1 MRGIPVRV
9 EIGPKDIENGKCVIA
24 RRDNGE
30 KIEVALGDVEAKV
43 AELIVDIQ
51 NNMYKMAKEHRDEHT
66 YVARDFDEFG
76 KTFEE
81 NALIKARTV
90 HDLAKNAYVMADDS
104 GLCIDALD
112 GAPGIYSARFCGE
125 NSTYPEK
132 FAKIFEMLKDVPEE
146 KRTAHFVCAIAVVRP
161 DGTEFTVRGEVH
173 GILHEKPAGEGG
185 FGYDPIFYVP
195 EFGMTT
201 AQMPREQKNS
211 ISHRGRALKAM
222 AEKLKRELC

>member
-1 MRGIPVRV
+1 MTKEFKLILATSNKDKAREIAEILSDTPFVVTTMKEEGYDPDIV
-9 EIGPKDIENGKCVIA
+9 ED
-24 RRDNGE
+24 
-30 KIEVALGDVEAKV
+30 
-43 AELIVDIQ
+43 
-51 NNMYKMAKEHRDEHT
+51 
-66 YVARDFDEFG
+66 G

-90 HDLAKNAYVMADDS
+90 HNLAEGAYVMADDS

-146 KRTAHFVCAIAVVRP
+146 KRTAKFVCSIAVVRP
-161 DGTEFTVRGEVH
+161 DGSEFTVRGEVC
-173 GILHEKPAGEGG
+173 GVLHEKPMGDGG

-201 AQMPREQKNS
+201 AQMTKEQKNS
-211 ISHRGRALKAM
+211 ISHRGKASRAM
-222 AEKLKRELC
+222 AEKLKADLG

>member
-1 MRGIPVRV
+1 MEAYMTKEFKLILATSNKDKAREIAEILSDTPFVVTTMKEEGYDPDIV
-9 EIGPKDIENGKCVIA
+9 ED
-24 RRDNGE
+24 
-30 KIEVALGDVEAKV
+30 
-43 AELIVDIQ
+43 
-51 NNMYKMAKEHRDEHT
+51 
-66 YVARDFDEFG
+66 G

-81 NALIKARTV
+81 NALIKARAV
-90 HDLAKNAYVMADDS
+90 HALAEGAYVMADDS

-146 KRTAHFVCAIAVVRP
+146 KRTAKFVCSIAVVRP
-161 DGTEFTVRGEVH
+161 DGSEFTVRGEVC
-173 GILHEKPAGEGG
+173 GVLHEKPMGDGG

-201 AQMPREQKNS
+201 AQMTKEQKNS
-211 ISHRGRALKAM
+211 ISHRGKASRAM
-222 AEKLKRELC
+222 AEKLKADLG

>member
-1 MRGIPVRV
+1 MTEFKLILATSNKDKAREIAEILEGTPFVVTTMKEEGFDPDIV
-9 EIGPKDIENGKCVIA
+9 ED
-24 RRDNGE
+24 
-30 KIEVALGDVEAKV
+30 
-43 AELIVDIQ
+43 
-51 NNMYKMAKEHRDEHT
+51 
-66 YVARDFDEFG
+66 G

-90 HDLAKNAYVMADDS
+90 HALAKGAYVMADDS

-146 KRTAHFVCAIAVVRP
+146 KRTAKFVCSIAVVRP
-161 DGTEFTVRGEVH
+161 DGSEFTVRGEVC
-173 GILHEKPAGEGG
+173 GVLHEKPMGDGG

-201 AQMPREQKNS
+201 AQMTKEQKNS
-211 ISHRGRALKAM
+211 ISHRGKASRAM
-222 AEKLKRELC
+222 AEKLKADLG

>member
-1 MRGIPVRV
+1 MTKEFKLILATSNKDKAREIAEILSDTPFVVTTMKEEGFDPDIV
-9 EIGPKDIENGKCVIA
+9 ED
-24 RRDNGE
+24 
-30 KIEVALGDVEAKV
+30 
-43 AELIVDIQ
+43 
-51 NNMYKMAKEHRDEHT
+51 
-66 YVARDFDEFG
+66 G

-90 HDLAKNAYVMADDS
+90 HALAQNAYVMADDS

-146 KRTAHFVCAIAVVRP
+146 KRTAKVVCSIAVVRP
-161 DGTEFTVRGEVH
+161 DGSEVTVRGEVC
-173 GILHEKPAGEGG
+173 GVLHEKPMGDGG

-201 AQMPREQKNS
+201 AQMTKEQKNS
-211 ISHRGRALKAM
+211 ISHRGKASRAM
-222 AEKLKRELC
+222 AEKLKADLA

>member
-1 MRGIPVRV
+1 MTKEFKLILATSNKDKAREIAEILSDTPFVVTTMKEEGYDPDIV
-9 EIGPKDIENGKCVIA
+9 ED
-24 RRDNGE
+24 
-30 KIEVALGDVEAKV
+30 
-43 AELIVDIQ
+43 
-51 NNMYKMAKEHRDEHT
+51 
-66 YVARDFDEFG
+66 G

-90 HDLAKNAYVMADDS
+90 HALAEGAYVMADDS

-146 KRTAHFVCAIAVVRP
+146 KRTAKFVCSIAVVRP
-161 DGTEFTVRGEVH
+161 DGSEFTVRGEICGV
-173 GILHEKPAGEGG
+173 LHEKPMGDGG

-201 AQMPREQKNS
+201 AQMTKEQKNS
-211 ISHRGRALKAM
+211 ISHRGKASRAM
-222 AEKLKRELC
+222 AEKLKADLI

>member
-1 MRGIPVRV
+1 MTKEFKLILATSNKDKAREIAEILSDTPFVVTTMKEEGYDPDIV
-9 EIGPKDIENGKCVIA
+9 ED
-24 RRDNGE
+24 
-30 KIEVALGDVEAKV
+30 
-43 AELIVDIQ
+43 
-51 NNMYKMAKEHRDEHT
+51 
-66 YVARDFDEFG
+66 G

-90 HDLAKNAYVMADDS
+90 HALAEGAYVMADDS

-125 NSTYPEK
+125 DSTYPEK

-146 KRTAHFVCAIAVVRP
+146 KRTAKFVCSIAVVRP
-161 DGTEFTVRGEVH
+161 DGSEFTVRGEVC
-173 GILHEKPAGEGG
+173 GVLHEKPMGDGG

-201 AQMPREQKNS
+201 AQMTKEQKNS
-211 ISHRGRALKAM
+211 ISHRGKASRAM
-222 AEKLKRELC
+222 AEKLKADLG

>member
-1 MRGIPVRV
+1 MTKEFRLILASSNKDKAREIAEILSDTPFVVTTMKEEGFDPDIV
-9 EIGPKDIENGKCVIA
+9 ED
-24 RRDNGE
+24 
-30 KIEVALGDVEAKV
+30 
-43 AELIVDIQ
+43 
-51 NNMYKMAKEHRDEHT
+51 
-66 YVARDFDEFG
+66 G

-90 HDLAKNAYVMADDS
+90 HALAKGAYVMADDS

-125 NSTYPEK
+125 DSTYPEK

-146 KRTAHFVCAIAVVRP
+146 KRTAKFVCSIAVVRP
-161 DGTEFTVRGEVH
+161 DGSEFTVRGEVC
-173 GILHEKPAGEGG
+173 GVLHEKPMGDGG

-201 AQMPREQKNS
+201 AQMTKEQKNA
-211 ISHRGRALKAM
+211 ISHRGNALRAM
-222 AEKLKRELC
+222 ADKLKEELN

>member
-1 MRGIPVRV
+1 
-9 EIGPKDIENGKCVIA
+9 
-24 RRDNGE
+24 
-30 KIEVALGDVEAKV
+30 
-43 AELIVDIQ
+43 
-51 NNMYKMAKEHRDEHT
+51 MAKEFKLILATSNKDM
-66 YVARDFDEFG
+66 AREIAEILSDTPFVVTTMKEEGYDPDIVEDG

-90 HDLAKNAYVMADDS
+90 HALAKGAYVMADDS

-146 KRTAHFVCAIAVVRP
+146 KRTAKFVCSIAVVRP
-161 DGTEFTVRGEVH
+161 DGSEFTVRGEVC
-173 GILHEKPAGEGG
+173 GVLHEKPMGDGG

-201 AQMPREQKNS
+201 AQMTKEQKNS
-211 ISHRGRALKAM
+211 ISHRGKASRAM
-222 AEKLKRELC
+222 AEKLKADLG

>member
-1 MRGIPVRV
+1 MTEFKLILATSNKDKAREIAEILEGTPFVVTTMKEEGFDPDIV
-9 EIGPKDIENGKCVIA
+9 ED
-24 RRDNGE
+24 
-30 KIEVALGDVEAKV
+30 
-43 AELIVDIQ
+43 
-51 NNMYKMAKEHRDEHT
+51 
-66 YVARDFDEFG
+66 G

-81 NALIKARTV
+81 NALIKARAV
-90 HDLAKNAYVMADDS
+90 HALANGAYVMADDS

-146 KRTAHFVCAIAVVRP
+146 KRTAKFVCSIAVVRP
-161 DGTEFTVRGEVH
+161 DGSEFTVRGEICGV
-173 GILHEKPAGEGG
+173 LHEKPMGDGG

-201 AQMPREQKNS
+201 AQMTKEQKNS
-211 ISHRGRALKAM
+211 ISHRGKASRAM
-222 AEKLKRELC
+222 AEKLKEELG

>member
-1 MRGIPVRV
+1 MEAYMTKEFKLILATSNKDKAREIAEILSDTPFVVTTMKEEGYDPDIV
-9 EIGPKDIENGKCVIA
+9 ED
-24 RRDNGE
+24 
-30 KIEVALGDVEAKV
+30 
-43 AELIVDIQ
+43 
-51 NNMYKMAKEHRDEHT
+51 
-66 YVARDFDEFG
+66 G

-81 NALIKARTV
+81 NALIKARAV
-90 HDLAKNAYVMADDS
+90 HALAEGAYVMADDS

-146 KRTAHFVCAIAVVRP
+146 KRTAKFVCSIAVVRP
-161 DGTEFTVRGEVH
+161 DGSEFTVRGEICGV
-173 GILHEKPAGEGG
+173 LHEKPMGDGG

-201 AQMPREQKNS
+201 AQMTKEQKNS
-211 ISHRGRALKAM
+211 ISHRGKASRAM
-222 AEKLKRELC
+222 AEMLKADLG

>member
-1 MRGIPVRV
+1 MTKEFKLILATSNKDKAREIAEILSDTPFVVTTMKEEGYDPDIV
-9 EIGPKDIENGKCVIA
+9 ED
-24 RRDNGE
+24 
-30 KIEVALGDVEAKV
+30 
-43 AELIVDIQ
+43 
-51 NNMYKMAKEHRDEHT
+51 
-66 YVARDFDEFG
+66 G

-81 NALIKARTV
+81 NALIKARAV
-90 HDLAKNAYVMADDS
+90 HALAEGTYVMADDS

-146 KRTAHFVCAIAVVRP
+146 KRTAKFVCSIAVVRP
-161 DGTEFTVRGEVH
+161 DGSEFTVRGEVC
-173 GILHEKPAGEGG
+173 GVLHEKPEGDGG

-201 AQMPREQKNS
+201 AQMTKEQKNS
-211 ISHRGRALKAM
+211 ISHRGKASRAM
-222 AEKLKRELC
+222 ADILRSEI

>member
-1 MRGIPVRV
+1 MTEQLKLILATSNKDKVIEIADILMGTPFVVTTMKEEGFNPDIV
-9 EIGPKDIENGKCVIA
+9 ED
-24 RRDNGE
+24 
-30 KIEVALGDVEAKV
+30 
-43 AELIVDIQ
+43 
-51 NNMYKMAKEHRDEHT
+51 
-66 YVARDFDEFG
+66 G

-90 HDLAKNAYVMADDS
+90 HGLAKNAYVMADDS

-201 AQMPREQKNS
+201 AQMTREQKNS

-222 AEKLKRELC
+222 AEKLKSELG

>member
-1 MRGIPVRV
+1 MTKEFKLILATSNKDKAREIAEILSDTPFVVTTMKEEGYDPDIV
-9 EIGPKDIENGKCVIA
+9 ED
-24 RRDNGE
+24 
-30 KIEVALGDVEAKV
+30 
-43 AELIVDIQ
+43 
-51 NNMYKMAKEHRDEHT
+51 
-66 YVARDFDEFG
+66 G

-90 HDLAKNAYVMADDS
+90 HALAEGAYVMADDS

-146 KRTAHFVCAIAVVRP
+146 KRTAKFVCSIAVVRP
-161 DGTEFTVRGEVH
+161 DGSEFTVRGEVC
-173 GILHEKPAGEGG
+173 GVLHEKPMGDGG

-201 AQMPREQKNS
+201 AQMTKEQKNS
-211 ISHRGRALKAM
+211 ISHRGKASRAM
-222 AEKLKRELC
+222 AEMLKADLA